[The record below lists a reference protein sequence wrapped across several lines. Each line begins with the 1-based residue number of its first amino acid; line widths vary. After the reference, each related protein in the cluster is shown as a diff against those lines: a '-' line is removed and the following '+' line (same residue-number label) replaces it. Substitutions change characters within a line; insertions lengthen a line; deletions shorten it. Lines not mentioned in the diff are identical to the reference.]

1 MTTNIVPVPTLSLDG
16 WVYSTVSKADYLMA
30 HFLESEKSQTALY
43 GASVSSLQFIIQ
55 DKQSSITD
63 CCIAIRDTL
72 GSYFSSYFDNV
83 KVDTSYKNASPN
95 SSMVIIDISLS
106 FTGPDGKEFLLT
118 RLVDLLDSKI
128 QRVRI
133 LNNTGPVI

>member
-63 CCIAIRDTL
+63 CCIVIRDTL

-83 KVDTSYKNASPN
+83 KVDTSYKNAAPN